1 MASTASAAASTRP
14 PAARIGPGPALPS
27 GPALGAR
34 VGLAAATLDGVAVGV
49 AIGAGVGLGEGDG
62 LAVATGLGLG
72 DGVGACVGGA
82 VGGAVGGTV
91 GDGVGRGAGVG
102 GGGGAVVGAGP
113 STVTVPCMNEWNV
126 QWYAYVPAALKVM
139 VLLPRLGIVPVS
151 NTPASEVAVCS
162 SGSLLLQVTLSRTLI
177 VTFCGPKVKFWMTTV

>member
-82 VGGAVGGTV
+82 GGGTVGGTV
-91 GDGVGRGAGVG
+91 GGGVGAGV
-102 GGGGAVVGAGP
+102 GGGAVVGAGP

-139 VLLPRLGIVPVS
+139 VLLPRLGIAPVS
-151 NTPASEVAVCS
+151 NTPVSEVAVCS
-162 SGSLLLQVTLSRTLI
+162 SGSLLLHVTLSRTLI
-177 VTFCGPKVKFWMTTV
+177 VTFCGTKVKFWMMTV